1 MWKVVLNDG
10 SVVAHILVYVDDL
23 LILSSRGIAEAFHSW
38 VKSKWGCSDLD
49 NATPSRPLRFLGV
62 DIFEVNGEY
71 GIQGYALSQEGYID
85 ELLRSHGLQASARAI
100 VPLPRDWIREQPP
113 EERDYPEATLRE
125 AQKITGGTALA
136 LPSAVVRTSP
146 LAWD

>member
-1 MWKVVLNDG
+1 M
-10 SVVAHILVYVDDL
+10 LVNRHQMCR
-23 LILSSRGIAEAFHSW
+23 LISPDTQQREQAVRVETARNPNCTRH
-38 VKSKWGCSDLD
+38 CSDLD

-136 LPSAVVRTSP
+136 LPAQSSGHR
-146 LAWD
+146 L

>member
-1 MWKVVLNDG
+1 MRLPKVG
-10 SVVAHILVYVDDL
+10 RSSVARSL

-85 ELLRSHGLQASARAI
+85 ELLRSHGLQASACHR
-100 VPLPRDWIREQPP
+100 P
-113 EERDYPEATLRE
+113 ATARLDKGAATRGE
-125 AQKITGGTALA
+125 GLSRSDAKRSSEDHWGNCSGS
-136 LPSAVVRTSP
+136 PSAVVRTSP